1 MERFYFDCHRNGY
14 KSRILELRR
23 HIDKY
28 FSRGVTMMSLE
39 YQILV
44 MECHD
49 SSTQVVIQI

>member
-1 MERFYFDCHRNGY
+1 MDRFYLDRHRNGY

>member
-1 MERFYFDCHRNGY
+1 MERFYLDRRRNGY

-44 MECHD
+44 MEFHD